1 MKYTVILEPQEEGGF
16 TARCVELPGA
26 ISQGETKTEAL
37 ENIREAIGLILEVL
51 REDLE
56 SLDQSEVEIFKVEL
70 AEVC

>member
-37 ENIREAIGLILEVL
+37 ENIKEAIGLVLEVL
-51 REDLE
+51 REDLQNLNR
-56 SLDQSEVEIFKVEL
+56 SKSEVFKVEL
-70 AEVC
+70 ADVC